1 MAGVRLDRGRLAL
14 RALVIGLLC
23 AHQVVRW
30 WLGWLGLLVTFRGRE
45 RRRAWFGEA
54 VLELFR
60 SLGATFIKVGQIMST
75 RPDLLPEHI
84 TRALERLQDDVG
96 PFSLDAVMRTLEED
110 LGRPVGQIFAE
121 FAPVPLASAS
131 VSQVHKARLP
141 DGRVV
146 AVKVRRPNVVELC
159 AFDLGVMR
167 LAARFLGKIPPLA
180 PLAPAAAVEEFG
192 RAVAAQLD
200 FRIEAANNRRFRQN
214 FRGHPDVVFPEVIEE
229 LSTARILCMSYVEGT
244 KILAVG
250 RTRSDPKRIARLGLQ
265 ALMKMIF
272 SDGFVHADLHPGN
285 IFITTDDRLAMLDL
299 GLVGELDPPHRKAFA
314 RFFAAWA
321 QRDGDTMARLMFAM
335 SAGGTEGAAHDP
347 EAYERYRAAIIEFV
361 GRYWGQRLG
370 EVQVGKVLLDLLGIL
385 RRHRI
390 RMSPTF
396 TIVNIAIAVTEGIG
410 KQLDPE
416 LDLMAEAL
424 PYFLANPVE
433 AGSADGT

>member
-1 MAGVRLDRGRLAL
+1 MAGVRLDRGRLAW
-14 RALVIGLLC
+14 RALMIALLC
-23 AHQVVRW
+23 AQQVVRW
-30 WLGWLGLLVTFRGRE
+30 WLGWLWLLVTFGGRE
-45 RRRAWFGEA
+45 RRRAWFGQA

-84 TRALERLQDDVG
+84 TRALEKLQDDVG
-96 PFSLDAVMRTLEED
+96 PFPLEAVVRTIEED
-110 LGRPVGQIFAE
+110 LGRPLGQIFAE

-159 AFDLGVMR
+159 AFDLAVMR
-167 LAARFLGKIPPLA
+167 LGARLLGKLPGLA
-180 PLAPAAAVEEFG
+180 ALAPAAAVEEFG
-192 RAVAAQLD
+192 RAVFAQLD
-200 FRIEAANNRRFRQN
+200 FRVEAANNRRFRHN
-214 FRGHPDVVFPEVIEE
+214 FRGQTDVVFPEVLEE
-229 LSTARILCMSYVEGT
+229 LSTARILCMSFVEGT

-272 SDGFVHADLHPGN
+272 EDGFVHADLHPGN
-285 IFITTDDRLAMLDL
+285 IFITTDDRLAMVDL
-299 GLVGELDPPHRKAFA
+299 GLVGELDPPHRKAFS

-321 QRDGDTMARLMFAM
+321 QRDGDTMARLMYSM
-335 SAGGTEGAAHDP
+335 SAGAAGGARDSD
-347 EAYERYRAAIIEFV
+347 AYERYRAAIIEFV
-361 GRYWGQRLG
+361 GRYWGQRMG

-424 PYFLANPVE
+424 PYFLAHPVE
-433 AGSADGT
+433 EAEAT

>member
-1 MAGVRLDRGRLAL
+1 MAGAHLNRSRLVL
-14 RALVIGLLC
+14 RALIIGLLWFQ
-23 AHQVVRW
+23 QVVRW
-30 WLGWLGLLVTFRGRE
+30 WLGWIWLLVTFAGRE
-45 RRRAWFGEA
+45 RRKAWFGQA
-54 VLELFR
+54 VLDLFR

-75 RPDLLPEHI
+75 RPDLLPEHV

-96 PFSLDAVMRTLEED
+96 PFSLEAVVRTIHED
-110 LGRPVGQIFAE
+110 LGRPVDQIFAE

-131 VSQVHKARLP
+131 VAQVHKARLP

-146 AVKVRRPNVVELC
+146 AVKVRRPDVVELC
-159 AFDLGVMR
+159 TFDLAVMR
-167 LAARFLGKIPPLA
+167 RVARLLARIPGLRPLA
-180 PLAPAAAVEEFG
+180 PDAAVDEFA
-192 RAVAAQLD
+192 RALFAQLD
-200 FRIEAANNRRFRQN
+200 FRIEASNNRRFRHN
-214 FRGHPDVVFPEVIEE
+214 FRNDPGVVFPEVIEE
-229 LSTARILCMSYVEGT
+229 LSTARILCMTYIEGT

-250 RTRSDPKRIARLGLQ
+250 RTRSDPKRVARLGMA

-272 SDGFVHADLHPGN
+272 EDGFVHADLHPGN

-321 QRDGDTMARLMFAM
+321 QRDGDTMARLMYSM
-335 SAGGTEGAAHDP
+335 SAGGAAAADS

-361 GRYWGQRLG
+361 GSYWGQRLG
-370 EVQVGKVLLDLLGIL
+370 EVQVGKVLFDLLGIM

-410 KQLDPE
+410 KQLDPQ

-424 PYFLANPVE
+424 PYFLAHPVE
-433 AGSADGT
+433 AEA